1 MNIKMRL
8 DQKTCLKQNS
18 LDYISLLAAV
28 NVMVA
33 HTVAHSLA
41 GGVTSLYGI
50 FWPLDLQSS

>member
-1 MNIKMRL
+1 MRL